1 VVNPIR
7 QAAVRVS
14 TSAGDFRDNHPFVG
28 PAVFISSALYFI
40 VQLVVAWVFTPSYNL
55 IHNTISDL
63 GNTSCGTYG
72 GVPLCSPRHLL
83 MNITFCLLGVVMGV
97 GSLLIY
103 QEFTEHP
110 KPQKI
115 AARVGFS
122 LMAVAGLGT
131 IFVGAFPENTVSGM
145 HILGAGLA
153 IAGGNLCI
161 LILGV
166 VLVLPDWLRRNML
179 FYSVIAGTAAVLFAS
194 HRYFGL
200 GAGTTERIAA
210 YPETL
215 WLITFGLFISR
226 NHYREAKPRTT
237 DEHQGN
243 PP

>member
-1 VVNPIR
+1 MANAIR
-7 QAAVRVS
+7 QVAARVS
-14 TSAGDFRDNHPFVG
+14 TSAGQFRDTHPFVG
-28 PAVFISSALYFI
+28 PAVFISSAVYFI
-40 VQLVVAWVFTPSYNL
+40 VQIVVAWVFTPSYNV

-72 GVPLCSPRHLL
+72 AVTVCSPRHLL
-83 MNITFCLLGVVMGV
+83 MNVTFCLLGVVMVV

-110 KPQKI
+110 KPEKI
-115 AARVGFS
+115 AARVGFT
-122 LMAVAGLGT
+122 LMAVGGFGT
-131 IFVGAFPENTVSGM
+131 ILVGAFPENTISSL

-153 IAGGNLCI
+153 IGGGNLCI

-210 YPETL
+210 YPETV

-226 NHYREAKPRTT
+226 NHYRETRPLTA
-237 DEHQGN
+237 E
-243 PP
+243 